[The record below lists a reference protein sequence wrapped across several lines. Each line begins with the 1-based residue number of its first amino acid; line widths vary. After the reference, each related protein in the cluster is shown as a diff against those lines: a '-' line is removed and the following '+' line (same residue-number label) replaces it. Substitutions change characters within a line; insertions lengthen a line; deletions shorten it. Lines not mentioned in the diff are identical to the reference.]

1 MGSQINLK
9 LSAEYK
15 GRSWSIL
22 GLYHPVRACLYCH
35 MASQF
40 DSSDYFP
47 CPLTEILVFWKNRIC
62 SSERDGLRNTFKRF
76 DGDRNNRFDKT
87 CSLISC
93 KIMGEK
99 GCRGIEKHVA
109 EEQHWCFPSILHS
122 PASNSTC
129 SHFTSSRHREGI
141 QYHTGSLES
150 WKNSQI
156 KFILKRKS
164 FFLQFSPLNSSN
176 CFLLAEAEVLN
187 CEKAS
192 WFYCWWLHL
201 ILDGFDLQSNPLV
214 WRAHPLK
221 VLCNYFVHYDSS
233 ISNPKPGK
241 ESVKQKRQKDVD
253 LDHLLQPRLNLSM
266 LKNQYV
272 WQMWRKLVQYIVKMQ
287 F

>member
-40 DSSDYFP
+40 DSSDCFP
-47 CPLTEILVFWKNRIC
+47 CPLTEILVFFKNRIC
-62 SSERDGLRNTFKRF
+62 SSETDGLRNTFKRF

-87 CSLISC
+87 CSIISC

-164 FFLQFSPLNSSN
+164 FFYSSVPWI
-176 CFLLAEAEVLN
+176 VLTVFYWQ
-187 CEKAS
+187 KQKS
-192 WFYCWWLHL
+192 WTVKRPADFTVGDYIWSWMALTFRAIHWFEEL
-201 ILDGFDLQSNPLV
+201 IL
-214 WRAHPLK
+214 
-221 VLCNYFVHYDSS
+221 
-233 ISNPKPGK
+233 
-241 ESVKQKRQKDVD
+241 
-253 LDHLLQPRLNLSM
+253 
-266 LKNQYV
+266 
-272 WQMWRKLVQYIVKMQ
+272 
-287 F
+287 